1 MGRMGTLHS
10 MRAAGLVI
18 LCGVLLM
25 LSCTRPPVEI
35 RIGVIATTGVE
46 LMLSSTLNAVEM
58 VRSDLEEEGGLLV
71 DGKKH
76 SVRFVIE
83 RIEGGVPEQAVT
95 AANRLINQESVVAI
109 IGPDFSIDAIPVGE
123 VAERAGIPL
132 ISPLSSHPRTTA
144 GRKYVFRMA
153 FLDSFQARGM
163 ARFCIRDLKAGKIA
177 VLYNVANPYSRGI
190 AETFRTTVLMEGGTI
205 SAFEK
210 YTTEETDFSE
220 QLDRISK
227 SDPEILFLPVFF
239 QEAGPVAVKAREM
252 GIRATIVGSEA
263 WSREKFAQ
271 MPQFEGSYMI
281 ANWTSEMPDEKSRE
295 FLKEYQTRFGRV
307 PEDGAV
313 LTYDALGL
321 MMKAIQHQGKFDPRS
336 IRDGLYALGPYEGIT
351 GTIEF
356 IDDGNPQREGVVL
369 RFEGG
374 KVRFVRKIAA
384 Q

>member
-1 MGRMGTLHS
+1 VRDLARSYTL
-10 MRAAGLVI
+10 RVLVSVV
-18 LCGVLLM
+18 LCGFVLTA
-25 LSCTRPPVEI
+25 SCTRPPEEI

-71 DGKKH
+71 DGRKH

-83 RIEGGVPEQAVT
+83 RIEGGVPEQAV
-95 AANRLINQESVVAI
+95 AAASRLINQESVVAI

-123 VAERAGIPL
+123 VAERASIPL

-144 GRKYVFRMA
+144 GRKYVFRVA

-163 ARFCIRDLKAGKIA
+163 ARFCVRDLKARKIA

-190 AETFRTTVLMEGGTI
+190 AEVFRTTVLMEEGMI
-205 SAFEK
+205 VAFEK

-220 QLDRISK
+220 QLNRIKK
-227 SDPEILFLPVFF
+227 SDPEILYLPNFF
-239 QEAGPVAVKAREM
+239 QEVGPIAVQARKI
-252 GIRATIVGSEA
+252 GIGAILVGGEA
-263 WSREKFAQ
+263 WYREKFAQ
-271 MPQFEGSYMI
+271 RPQFEGSYMT
-281 ANWTSEMPDEKSRE
+281 AHWTSDMPDERSRE

-307 PEDGAV
+307 PEDGAA
-313 LTYDALGL
+313 LTYDGIQLL
-321 MMKAIQHQGKFDPRS
+321 LSAITSQKRIDSES
-336 IRDGLYALGPYEGIT
+336 IRDGLYALGPYEGVT
-351 GTIEF
+351 GTIDY
-356 IDDGNPQREGVVL
+356 IDDGNPQREAVVL

-374 KVRFVRKIAA
+374 NVRFVRKIAA